1 MVAVYISAYLEC
13 ILLALLPYCPRSYI
27 MLACWKKFVVA
38 TLASTLVVAAV
49 SLNSLG
55 QDAKKAD
62 PKAKAGA
69 KEKPKGRLP
78 AYYKDVVTDEQ
89 REQIYAVQ
97 AKYAKQLEDLQSQ
110 IDGVKAKQNE
120 EIEGLLSAEQKE
132 KLAKVKAE
140 ADAKK
145 KSAKKDDGDKTTA
158 PRRAGQNDREPEEV
172 EVAGW
177 HAHGFAWA

>member
-1 MVAVYISAYLEC
+1 MQSAY
-13 ILLALLPYCPRSYI
+13 
-27 MLACWKKFVVA
+27 WKKLVFV
-38 TLASTLVVAAV
+38 TLASTLVVTAV
-49 SLNSLG
+49 SLNSIG

-89 REQIYAVQ
+89 RDQIYAIQ
-97 AKYAKQLEDLQSQ
+97 AKYSKQLDDLQSQ
-110 IDGVKAKQNE
+110 IDAAKAKQND
-120 EIEGLLSAEQKE
+120 EIEGLLSAEQKD

-145 KSAKKDDGDKTTA
+145 KTAKKPDADKTAKPAEATKTTT
-158 PRRAGQNDREPEEV
+158 ETTEKKTK
-172 EVAGW
+172 
-177 HAHGFAWA
+177 

>member
-1 MVAVYISAYLEC
+1 MNLAY
-13 ILLALLPYCPRSYI
+13 
-27 MLACWKKFVVA
+27 WKKFVFA
-38 TLASTLVVAAV
+38 TLATALVVAAV
-49 SLNSLG
+49 SLNSIG
-55 QDAKKAD
+55 QEAKKAD

-89 REQIYAVQ
+89 RDQIYAIQ
-97 AKYAKQLEDLQSQ
+97 AKYAKQLDDLQSQ
-110 IDGVKAKQNE
+110 LDAVKAKQND

-145 KSAKKDDGDKTTA
+145 KSAKKGDGDKAAAPAASAEPAKTTTES
-158 PRRAGQNDREPEEV
+158 PKKTK
-172 EVAGW
+172 
-177 HAHGFAWA
+177 